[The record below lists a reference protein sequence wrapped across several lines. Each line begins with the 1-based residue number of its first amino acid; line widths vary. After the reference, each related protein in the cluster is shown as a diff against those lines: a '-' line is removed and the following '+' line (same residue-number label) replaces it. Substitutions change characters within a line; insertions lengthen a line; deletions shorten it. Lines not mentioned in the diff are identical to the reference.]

1 MCLTRSGGKTGNGNR
16 TGVRGYPF
24 TPVREL
30 DMNGLFCRVEF
41 FTWAIHFEKV
51 AVASS
56 IRNCMVYA
64 CLLGDGMTG
73 GGPQSCIDD
82 FSNNVYTILIF
93 LSCLSRIPLVSGL
106 TA

>member
-1 MCLTRSGGKTGNGNR
+1 MCLPRSEGQPGNGDR
-16 TGVRGYPF
+16 TGVSGYHF
-24 TPVREL
+24 TPFWEL
-30 DMNGLFCRVEF
+30 DMNGLECRLDF
-41 FTWAIHFEKV
+41 FAWAFHFEKM

-82 FSNNVYTILIF
+82 FLIMF
-93 LSCLSRIPLVSGL
+93 TLF
-106 TA
+106 